1 MPHITA
7 LYGQDPDREWARL
20 DQDPFHRLEY
30 DTTLHFLAPLL
41 PRAGQVLDAGGGP
54 GRYAIALARRG
65 LQITLLDLTPELL
78 TIARR
83 EAAQAGVGAALTIEQ
98 GNIVDLSRY
107 ADGQFDASL
116 CLGGPL
122 SHVRTID
129 ARQRAVDELARV
141 TRPGGL
147 VAISVMGRLAVVI
160 EAPANWPQEI
170 AAQTSWRRLW
180 RDGEDERFVAKFY
193 CHFFLAEELEALLEA
208 AGLEVLQRVGLEG
221 IGSHDWDAINRLA
234 TEEPTSYRHWLE
246 AHLALAVHPAI
257 VATSGHIL
265 MIARKGHVDEQSPD

>member
-7 LYGQDPDREWARL
+7 LYGGGDPDLEWARL
-20 DQDPFHRLEY
+20 DRDPFHRLEY
-30 DTTLHFLAPLL
+30 DTTLHFLTALL
-41 PRAGQVLDAGGGP
+41 SPGGRVLDAGGGP

-65 LQITLLDLTPELL
+65 FEVTLVDLTPELL
-78 TIARR
+78 AIARR
-83 EAAQAGVGAALTIEQ
+83 KAEQAGLYAALTIEQ
-98 GNIVDLSRY
+98 GDIVDLSRY
-107 ADGQFDASL
+107 ADGQFDVSL

-122 SHVRTID
+122 SHVRTAD
-129 ARQRAVDELARV
+129 DRERAVDELVRV

-170 AAQTSWRRLW
+170 ATQASWRRLW
-180 RDGEDERFVAKFY
+180 RDGEDERFAGQFY

-208 AGLEVLQRVGLEG
+208 AGLEVFQRVGLEG

-234 TEEPTSYRHWLE
+234 TEEPTTYEHWLE
-246 AHLALAVHPAI
+246 AHLALATHPAI
-257 VATSGHIL
+257 VATSGHML
-265 MIARKGHVDEQSPD
+265 MIARKGTVDG